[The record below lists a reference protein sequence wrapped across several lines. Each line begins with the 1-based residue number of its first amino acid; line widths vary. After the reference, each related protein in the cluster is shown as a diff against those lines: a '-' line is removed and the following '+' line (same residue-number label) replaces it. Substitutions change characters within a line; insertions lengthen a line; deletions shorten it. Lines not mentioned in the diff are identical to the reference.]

1 MSRLVATADRDDDT
15 SAYERRASPCVIWAL
30 VLLLPSVSPVLASQR
45 VGAATPRQTVIRDIA
60 RNATQAQ
67 VQGTV
72 VTPDGRPL
80 PRTTVRARNINTGDI
95 AGATMTTMQGH
106 FTITLGPGSYL
117 LEIVDGDGQIIG
129 TSSLVSISEGTSV
142 TVPTIT
148 ATIGRSAGRVAA
160 LLGGTTTRATI
171 VSAAAAAGVA
181 GVVMARDTSVASPS
195 R

>member
-1 MSRLVATADRDDDT
+1 MSRRLATADRDDDT
-15 SAYERRASPCVIWAL
+15 SAYERRASSCVIWAL

-72 VTPDGRPL
+72 VAPDGRPL
-80 PRTTVRARNINTGDI
+80 PRTTVRARDLNTGDI
-95 AGATMTTMQGH
+95 AVATMTTMQGH

-117 LEIVDGDGQIIG
+117 LEIVDADGQIIG
-129 TSSLVSISEGTSV
+129 TSSLVSFSDGTSV

-148 ATIGRSAGRVAA
+148 ATIGRSASRVAA
-160 LLGGTTTRATI
+160 LVGGTTMATI

-181 GVVMARDTSVASPS
+181 GVVMAKDTSVASPS